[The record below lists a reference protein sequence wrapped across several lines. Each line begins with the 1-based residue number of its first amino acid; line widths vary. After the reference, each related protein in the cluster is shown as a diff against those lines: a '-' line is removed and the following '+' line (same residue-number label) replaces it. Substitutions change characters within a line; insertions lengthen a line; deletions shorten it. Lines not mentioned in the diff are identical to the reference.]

1 MFNVLILGYISILI
15 LVLMVLQKKSFHQ
28 IMLADSFYFGI
39 LAYYIG
45 SFLSYNFLNPLLNQ
59 GIEVL
64 NLSSIALF
72 STTIYYY
79 LMKRKPFAIK
89 NFNNSKNTNLIF
101 FFFIF
106 LVSFNIM
113 FSLLIYR
120 DFFLGNSISQI
131 LSGDLLYIRK
141 MITSGDNGYY
151 FPGLIKQVRDILAPT
166 FLVYLFIRFPELQWT
181 KIIFLIFTTT
191 IAIFFGGQRSPFIV
205 LLFAIFLGQTLYNIH
220 YKKNFEISYI
230 KFISFSII
238 GLAVLI
244 SLNQFLGRSI
254 DAEIGGSEFISN
266 GIFQL
271 FYRFFVEVPASN
283 IIIYQFVADQN
294 FSLGELWINDLKTLL
309 PGPSVSFSNELHSQL
324 GGSYEGNAVLGLP
337 LSSFMNF
344 GILGVIITPVIFMY
358 FLNYIDNQTFKIN
371 SPSLISIRYIML
383 CFLPLCYDPAIFL
396 LNGGIVLIG
405 IFIFEMFRNF
415 LNQKKL
421 QKND

>member
-1 MFNVLILGYISILI
+1 MF
-15 LVLMVLQKKSFHQ
+15 K
-28 IMLADSFYFGI
+28 
-39 LAYYIG
+39 
-45 SFLSYNFLNPLLNQ
+45 
-59 GIEVL
+59 
-64 NLSSIALF
+64 
-72 STTIYYY
+72 
-79 LMKRKPFAIK
+79 
-89 NFNNSKNTNLIF
+89 
-101 FFFIF
+101 
-106 LVSFNIM
+106 
-113 FSLLIYR
+113 
-120 DFFLGNSISQI
+120 
-131 LSGDLLYIRK
+131 
-141 MITSGDNGYY
+141 ITVV
-151 FPGLIKQVRDILAPT
+151 I
-166 FLVYLFIRFPELQWT
+166 
-181 KIIFLIFTTT
+181 
-191 IAIFFGGQRSPFIV
+191 
-205 LLFAIFLGQTLYNIH
+205 LLFAIFLGQTLYNIL

-238 GLAVLI
+238 GLTVLI

-254 DAEIGGSEFISN
+254 DAEISGSEFISN

-309 PGPSVSFSNELHSQL
+309 PGPGVSFSNELHSQL

-337 LSSFMNF
+337 ISSFMNF

-358 FLNYIDNQTFKIN
+358 LLNYIDKQTFKIN